1 MKKHLKILGLE
12 EGASQEEIEG
22 AYNRLSKELDPANN
36 DNLDFFVEEYK
47 LVQEA
52 YKELAGKESDTSK
65 VTDVSNE
72 FKEKSNKTPGHTSDN
87 FSKNKDNSVTPQLP
101 KKSNKKA
108 LLIIVIVG
116 LIFIIP
122 YFIFLTRVS
131 NLENNIPT
139 ITKSSIIKQDSLD
152 YWKAKLYKEHPDLSW
167 EAQFE
172 QSDRFNVKDS
182 LVSFF
187 IYKKILEIPY
197 YKENFFECVYQNGIN
212 SAKYWS
218 VYITASEKK
227 YKANDEPVF
236 IKISKTVWKKYRL
249 SRKELDKLI
258 SVIGG
263 MKVFHKEQKLV
274 IDNKCSQCIK
284 DYRNNYE
291 LNTIALSD
299 FYSFISKYLKDKRNI
314 EKSNKS
320 VILNY
325 NQKYKNLTAGMSKN
339 LLNKLKVVTNKNQLI
354 RNETINK
361 NYNGSLN
368 GIGVVNYSFQKK
380 TYDSSLLSGYVKKVY
395 SEYYKTNSLKT
406 GSMPYDY
413 CYGRNPY
420 CSPPKGYEECS
431 FIAIK
436 ASSNSDSVVIIKKNN
451 RVYSHAYVKAGG
463 YYKFKLGNGSFQAFF
478 YYGKGWNP
486 KKYIKTTNCG
496 RILGGFVSNE
506 SLDKSEVINL
516 YNSSITYTLYSVEN
530 GNFSPK
536 KSNKNEAF

>member
-1 MKKHLKILGLE
+1 MYILGLII
-12 EGASQEEIEG
+12 ALVLIVDYLIRNKKRS
-22 AYNRLSKELDPANN
+22 LSTY
-36 DNLDFFVEEYK
+36 DFK
-47 LVQEA
+47 
-52 YKELAGKESDTSK
+52 KID
-65 VTDVSNE
+65 
-72 FKEKSNKTPGHTSDN
+72 EKQSNKN
-87 FSKNKDNSVTPQLP
+87 NSVTPQPL
-101 KKSNKKA
+101 KISNKKS

-122 YFIFLTRVS
+122 YLIFLTRVS

-139 ITKSSIIKQDSLD
+139 ITKSSIIKQDSQD

-172 QSDRFNVKDS
+172 QSDRFNYKDS

-187 IYKKILEIPY
+187 IYNKILEIPY

-218 VYITASEKK
+218 FYIISSEKK

-236 IKISKTVWKKYRL
+236 IKISKTVWKKYGL

-263 MKVFHKEQKLV
+263 MKVFHKEKKLV

-291 LNTIALSD
+291 LNTIVLSD

-320 VILNY
+320 VIQNY
-325 NQKYKNLTAGMSKN
+325 NQNYKNLTAGMSKN
-339 LLNKLKVVTNKNQLI
+339 LLSKLKTLTNKNQLI
-354 RNETINK
+354 SNETINK
-361 NYNGSLN
+361 NYNGSSN

-380 TYDSSLLSGYVKKVY
+380 TYDSSLLIGNVKKVY
-395 SEYYKTNSLKT
+395 NEYYKTNYLKT

-413 CYGRNPY
+413 CYGINPY
-420 CSPPKGYEECS
+420 CFPPKGYEECS
-431 FIAIK
+431 FIDIK
-436 ASSNSDSVVIIKKNN
+436 ASANSDLVVIIKKNN

-463 YYKFKLGNGSFQAFF
+463 YYKFKLGNGSFQTFF

-486 KKYIKTTNCG
+486 KKYIKTSNCG

-506 SLDKSEVINL
+506 SLDKSKVIDL
-516 YNSSITYTLYSVEN
+516 YNSSVTYTLYEVNN
-530 GNFSPK
+530 GNFTPK